1 MGETSPNQGGMKLA
15 ILAALALALI
25 GTNVF
30 LFYSVSNLRT
40 EVTEMKGS
48 LLAEIAIVRESST
61 TTTAVTQQHTLQR
74 GRQTGLSS
82 WRG

>member
-15 ILAALALALI
+15 ILAALVLVLI
-25 GTNVF
+25 GANVF

-61 TTTAVTQQHTLQR
+61 TTTAVTQQHTLQS

-82 WRG
+82 WHG